1 MLMISPSNLANSISS
16 FLFANFSM
24 SNFTPTLNPPPPHLI
39 SQYLHFQYFM
49 NLSTYTHLLWQ
60 HFMHQVT
67 SVAPVVCTVNEFM
80 LCPFGEEVQDIMT
93 ACSLILT
100 LPLKACMV
108 LTWLASVYSSLSNST
123 TLSTHV
129 CLSTGSLVSVIGQI
143 KTQECG
149 L

>member
-1 MLMISPSNLANSISS
+1 MISPSNLANSILS
-16 FLFANFSM
+16 FSFANFSM
-24 SNFTPTLNPPPPHLI
+24 SNFAPHLNPPPPHLI
-39 SQYLHFQYFM
+39 SQYPYFQYFM
-49 NLSTYTHLLWQ
+49 NLSAYTHLLWE

-67 SVAPVVCTVNEFM
+67 SVALVVCTMNEFV
-80 LCPFGEEVQDIMT
+80 LCPFGEEVQDITT

-100 LPLKACMV
+100 LLKACMV
-108 LTWLASVYSSLSNST
+108 SMWLASIYSSLSNST

-129 CLSTGSLVSVIGQI
+129 RLSTGSLMSAIGQI

>member
-1 MLMISPSNLANSISS
+1 
-16 FLFANFSM
+16 
-24 SNFTPTLNPPPPHLI
+24 
-39 SQYLHFQYFM
+39 
-49 NLSTYTHLLWQ
+49 
-60 HFMHQVT
+60 
-67 SVAPVVCTVNEFM
+67 
-80 LCPFGEEVQDIMT
+80 
-93 ACSLILT
+93 
-100 LPLKACMV
+100 LKACMV